1 MDKAKSGLAWAKK
14 SITKSMGDSDPVADM
29 VKSADKIVGKA
40 ASGASNA
47 VMGAAKGMEHMA
59 KDASKSLK

>member
-1 MDKAKSGLAWAKK
+1 
-14 SITKSMGDSDPVADM
+14 MGDSDPVADM

-59 KDASKSLK
+59 KDASKGLK